1 MLVYTNMAANKKE
14 TIIISLGGSLV
25 VPEQIDVEFLEG
37 FRKTVQ
43 KHFKDKK
50 FFIIVGG
57 GKVCRNYMNALAEFG
72 MKDRDREW
80 IGIDITK
87 LNAKVV
93 QQIFIKNRKS
103 VQISGGTEPG
113 HSTDYVAVQIARK
126 HKAKTIINLSN
137 IDYVYT
143 KNPKEFADAMPFEQ
157 IFWKDFQKLVGNKWT
172 PGMNSPFDPIAAK
185 LAAKL
190 KIKVAMINGHKLQE
204 LENFLNNKPF
214 IGTIIQ

>member
-1 MLVYTNMAANKKE
+1 MNKE

-25 VPEQIDVEFLEG
+25 VPEQIDIEFLDY
-37 FRKTVQ
+37 FRKVIQ
-43 KHFKDKK
+43 KYFKSKK

-57 GKVCRNYMNALAEFG
+57 GKVCRDYMNALAEFG

-93 QQIFIKNRKS
+93 QQIFAKNKKS
-103 VQISGGTEPG
+103 VQVSGGTEPG
-113 HSTDYVAVQIARK
+113 HSTDYVAVQIAKK

-137 IDYVYT
+137 IDYVYD
-143 KNPKEFADAMPFEQ
+143 KNPKEFSDAKHFEQ
-157 IFWKDFQKLVGNKWT
+157 ITWKDFQKLVGAKWT
-172 PGMNSPFDPIAAK
+172 PGMNAPFDPKASM

-190 KIKVAMINGHKLQE
+190 KIKVIMINGQKLQE
-204 LENFLNNKPF
+204 LENLLNKKPF
-214 IGTIIQ
+214 IGTTIQ

>member
-1 MLVYTNMAANKKE
+1 MAANKKE